1 MKSGEVHMGKILLDR
16 AEKIAE
22 AIVAKLKPYCKQI
35 EIAGSIRRR
44 RPFIGDIDIVLIP
57 SDPWNLHQEILG
69 MCRPFPAKMSGSKI
83 MRVTVVSNS
92 GPVQVD
98 IYFADET
105 TWATLLLIRTGSTE
119 NNIRLCLRAKQRG
132 WHLAADGSGL
142 FNEAGQRIAGDSEQ
156 SIYEALGLPYQEPW
170 ERK

>member
-1 MKSGEVHMGKILLDR
+1 MGKILLDR

-22 AIVAKLKPYCKQI
+22 AIVAKLKPYCKKI
-35 EIAGSIRRR
+35 EVAGSIRRR
-44 RPFIGDIDIVLIP
+44 QPWVKDIDICLIP
-57 SDPWNLHQEILG
+57 SDPWNLHHEIKG
-69 MCRPFPAKMSGSKI
+69 MGQVRISGNKI
-83 MRVTVVSNS
+83 MRVMVGSE
-92 GPVQVD
+92 QVD
-98 IYFADET
+98 LYFADET
-105 TWATLLLIRTGSTE
+105 TWATLFLIRTGSTE